1 MNTSRKKRL
10 ERIEGEKKVENQRY
24 RSAMVVCDP
33 EIMDSFDASMIE
45 ADFVLVLPDNGRRAT
60 GQVVPK
66 GSYLV
71 DYL

>member
-1 MNTSRKKRL
+1 MKKSVKARL
-10 ERIEGEKKVENQRY
+10 ERIEGKKNDESQRY

-33 EIMDSFDASMIE
+33 EILHSFDTSMIK
-45 ADFVLVLPDNGRRAT
+45 ADFVVVLPDNGRRAA

-66 GSYLV
+66 GSYMV